1 MQLDQLPKSQSAHID
16 MVDWTML
23 SESEGQRLRA
33 LGIDEGAIIE
43 TAHRGVFFG
52 SDPMAIKVGRMMIA
66 LRRVHARAIT
76 VSPVNEPAI
85 APAGVAA
92 A

>member
-1 MQLDQLPKSQSAHID
+1 MLLDQLPKNQRAHID
-16 MVDWTML
+16 AVDWSAL

-33 LGIDEGAIIE
+33 LGIDEGADIE
-43 TAHRGVFFG
+43 TAHRGVLFG

-76 VSPVNEPAI
+76 VTPLAQT
-85 APAGVAA
+85 APTEAA
-92 A
+92 AA